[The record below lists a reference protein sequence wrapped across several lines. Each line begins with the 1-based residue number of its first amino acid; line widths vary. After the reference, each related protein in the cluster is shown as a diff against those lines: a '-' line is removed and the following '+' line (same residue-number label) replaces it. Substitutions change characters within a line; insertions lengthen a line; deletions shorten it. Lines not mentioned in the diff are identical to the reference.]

1 MKKILLMSLFLIVHF
16 LLVAQI
22 KCTVK
27 GKMINYPDCKEI
39 AILKSGADLGFGDR
53 VTAEVKN
60 GGFEVTFETDYI
72 QIYEIVIQRRPGSWQ
87 TESFCAINGTV
98 EIQMDEKD
106 WSNSFAIGGNENE
119 KISAKRRYMV
129 ELLKKNSIH
138 ELYGKSNSFSNEQQH
153 SVAGLQFWKDLRAAK
168 AGVEK
173 DKLYRKRDVMIES
186 GEMYTPEYNQLMAQ
200 IDSLHTI
207 MAKEEDEY
215 DKKNPSLHEF
225 SRLKDNLRSFKSFKE
240 DYYKG
245 DDCPLQYLEG
255 LFKYLSKV
263 YPKHPYKT
271 QCQELLKA
279 LRRIETGKYIDFTAP
294 DLDGNLVKLSSEI
307 KGKVAIID
315 LWASWCGPCRRKSI
329 TYIPI
334 YDEYKE
340 KGFTIVGVAKEF
352 KNDNAMRKAI
362 EKDGYPWTNLIELD
376 GKNGIWEKYGVSNG
390 AGATF
395 LVDKNGKI
403 LATNPTADEVREIL
417 EEKL

>member
-1 MKKILLMSLFLIVHF
+1 
-16 LLVAQI
+16 
-22 KCTVK
+22 
-27 GKMINYPDCKEI
+27 
-39 AILKSGADLGFGDR
+39 
-53 VTAEVKN
+53 
-60 GGFEVTFETDYI
+60 
-72 QIYEIVIQRRPGSWQ
+72 
-87 TESFCAINGTV
+87 
-98 EIQMDEKD
+98 
-106 WSNSFAIGGNENE
+106 
-119 KISAKRRYMV
+119 MV

-138 ELYGKSNSFSNEQQH
+138 ELYGKSNSFSNEQQY

-279 LRRIETGKYIDFTAP
+279 LRRIEAGKYIDFTAP

-403 LATNPTADEVREIL
+403 LAANPTADEVREIL